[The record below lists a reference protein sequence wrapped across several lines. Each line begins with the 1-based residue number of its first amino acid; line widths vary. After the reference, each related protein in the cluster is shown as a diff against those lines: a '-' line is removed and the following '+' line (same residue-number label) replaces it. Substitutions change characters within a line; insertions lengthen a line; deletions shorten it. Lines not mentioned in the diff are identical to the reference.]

1 MLKLRKEHL
10 EAFETQVITLFAT
23 RVLAHVKA
31 VWPGEAG
38 ELGEPALLSIVQSAI
53 RRAGALGLSA
63 ELDVVR
69 FVNLYFILAAD
80 FETNPL
86 SMWTRPIFADKTL
99 SPVAKLDR
107 IYQRMEDEFTLI
119 EKRRGPRTS

>member
-1 MLKLRKEHL
+1 MPKPFGPDQ
-10 EAFETQVITLFAT
+10 AA
-23 RVLAHVKA
+23 
-31 VWPGEAG
+31 
-38 ELGEPALLSIVQSAI
+38 ELGEPGLLSMVQSAI
-53 RRAGALGLSA
+53 RRAGALGLLS
-63 ELDVVR
+63 EFDVVR

-86 SMWTRPIFADKTL
+86 SMWVRPIFADKTL
-99 SPVAKLDR
+99 APVAKLDR

>member
-10 EAFETQVITLFAT
+10 DAFEAQAVALSAA
-23 RVLAHVKA
+23 RVVAHVKA
-31 VWPGEAG
+31 VWPEETA
-38 ELGEPALLSIVQSAI
+38 ELGDAVLRSTVQAAVQ
-53 RRAGALGLSA
+53 RAGALGLTT
-63 ELDVVR
+63 EYDVAR
-69 FVNLYFILAAD
+69 FADLSFILAAD

-86 SMWTRPIFADKTL
+86 SMWTRSIMVDKTL

-119 EKRRGPRTS
+119 EKRRGPKT

>member
-10 EAFETQVITLFAT
+10 DAFEAQAVALFAG
-23 RVLAHVKA
+23 RVVAHVKA
-31 VWPGEAG
+31 VWPEETA
-38 ELGEPALLSIVQSAI
+38 ELGDAVLRSTVQAAVQ
-53 RRAGALGLSA
+53 RAGALGLTT
-63 ELDVVR
+63 EYDVAR
-69 FVNLYFILAAD
+69 FADLSFILAAD

-86 SMWTRPIFADKTL
+86 SMWTRSIMVDKTL

-119 EKRRGPRTS
+119 EKRRGPKT

>member
-10 EAFETQVITLFAT
+10 DAFEAQAVALFAA
-23 RVLAHVKA
+23 RVVAHVKA
-31 VWPGEAG
+31 VWPEETA
-38 ELGEPALLSIVQSAI
+38 ELGDAVLRSTVQAAVQ
-53 RRAGALGLSA
+53 RAGALGLTT
-63 ELDVVR
+63 EYDVAR
-69 FVNLYFILAAD
+69 FADLSFILAAD

-86 SMWTRPIFADKTL
+86 SMWTRSIMVDKTL

-119 EKRRGPRTS
+119 EKRRGPKT